1 MTKNVVEMLNKCVE
15 NYGHSMH
22 QYNERMF
29 LLRFQKKDVEGGE
42 LATAGTRDEFV
53 RITDLE
59 IMQGKV
65 KSIKPIMKDNGHNTK
80 Y

>member
-1 MTKNVVEMLNKCVE
+1 MLNKCVE
-15 NYGHSMH
+15 NYGHSIH
-22 QYNERMF
+22 QYNESIF

-42 LATAGTRDEFV
+42 LEAAGTRDVFV
-53 RITDLE
+53 RIIDLE

-65 KSIKPIMKDNGHNTK
+65 KSIKPIMKNNGHNTK